1 MPDISLCVWRSDK
14 CALADKCYRATAE
27 PSRWWNQS
35 YIAPSNPGPGCSYF
49 IPTSSTPDAGS
60 GNFS

>member
-27 PSRWWNQS
+27 PDEVRQS
-35 YIAPSNPGPGCSYF
+35 YFAPSNPGNSCSYF
-49 IPTSSTPDAGS
+49 IPTSTTPDDGS